1 MDELSAFKLYV
12 LKKLTKIVK
21 VQMYLAKQIKDTQS
35 VRETYDMLEELTYF
49 VYCTE
54 EEILEEKTFPITEKG
69 EKS

>member
-35 VRETYDMLEELTYF
+35 VRETYDMLEELTYL

-54 EEILEEKTFPITEKG
+54 EEILEEKNI
-69 EKS
+69 SDN

>member
-21 VQMYLAKQIKDTQS
+21 VQMYLAKQIRDTQS
-35 VRETYDMLEELTYF
+35 VRETYDMLEELTYL

-54 EEILEEKTFPITEKG
+54 EEILEEKNI
-69 EKS
+69 SDN